1 MRAGVLLAQADVRR
15 PAGQGSRRLHP
26 SRADAPRQQ
35 AHHRLNGGGEGRVG
49 GGGGRARGML
59 LEAVRDGERVEW
71 SNKREILEF
80 PQSTE

>member
-1 MRAGVLLAQADVRR
+1 MTIYFLEFNHPFAGRYRRESQHQEIATTECFDVRY
-15 PAGQGSRRLHP
+15 GQI
-26 SRADAPRQQ
+26 Q
-35 AHHRLNGGGEGRVG
+35 
-49 GGGGRARGML
+49 GML